1 MCFTVSVGLANSTK
15 LYRRLATALLHWGA
29 LVRAPPA
36 DSEQDELAR
45 ALAMSLEG
53 AHDEEGSR

>member
-1 MCFTVSVGLANSTK
+1 
-15 LYRRLATALLHWGA
+15 LLHWGA